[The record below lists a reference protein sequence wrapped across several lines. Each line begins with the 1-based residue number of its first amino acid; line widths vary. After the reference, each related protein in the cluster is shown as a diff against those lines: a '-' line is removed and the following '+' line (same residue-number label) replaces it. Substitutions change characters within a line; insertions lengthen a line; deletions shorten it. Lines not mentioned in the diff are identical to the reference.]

1 MTRSQKDA
9 LVSPPRL
16 TDSPPEDPRDLI
28 FAGGPAKSDLQSY
41 FPQGSRDRESD
52 AEIQHLSAES
62 RHMGRLA
69 KLYFLAV
76 GAALCAAL
84 ALASAST
91 AATSPRAPAP
101 AVASQEGHL
110 AGTGCASLKKKAQR
124 SKRGSAKR
132 RRYVRRYRSCL
143 ARRRVQTPPPPAQAP
158 STPAPPAVTQ
168 PAGPIYLPS
177 ILPNPNGYRSGG
189 GCQPG
194 YEQTYRAA
202 GFSCQYAGY
211 NRYLF
216 SPTGPIW
223 TPVYLLFGIWYC
235 ADGQF
240 RFRC

>member
-1 MTRSQKDA
+1 
-9 LVSPPRL
+9 
-16 TDSPPEDPRDLI
+16 
-28 FAGGPAKSDLQSY
+28 
-41 FPQGSRDRESD
+41 
-52 AEIQHLSAES
+52 
-62 RHMGRLA
+62 MGRLA
-69 KLYFLAV
+69 KSYFLAV
-76 GAALCAAL
+76 GAALCTAL

-91 AATSPRAPAP
+91 AATLPPASAP
-101 AVASQEGHL
+101 AVASQGVPV
-110 AGTGCASLKKKAQR
+110 AGNACASLKRKAQR
-124 SKRGSAKR
+124 AKRGSAKR
-132 RRYVRRYRSCL
+132 RRYMRRYRRCL
-143 ARRRVQTPPPPAQAP
+143 ARRRVPNPPSLQAP

-177 ILPNPNGYRSGG
+177 IFPNPNGYRSGA

-194 YEQTYRAA
+194 YEQSYRAA

-211 NRYLF
+211 NHYIF

>member
-1 MTRSQKDA
+1 
-9 LVSPPRL
+9 
-16 TDSPPEDPRDLI
+16 
-28 FAGGPAKSDLQSY
+28 
-41 FPQGSRDRESD
+41 
-52 AEIQHLSAES
+52 
-62 RHMGRLA
+62 MGRLA
-69 KLYFLAV
+69 KSCFLAL

-84 ALASAST
+84 VLASASI
-91 AATSPRAPAP
+91 AAASPRASTLT
-101 AVASQEGHL
+101 VASQGAI
-110 AGTGCASLKKKAQR
+110 AGNGCASLKNKARR

-132 RRYVRRYRSCL
+132 RRYVRRYRRCL
-143 ARRRVQTPPPPAQAP
+143 ARRRVQNLPPLQAP

-177 ILPNPNGYRSGG
+177 ILPNPNGYRLGA

-211 NRYLF
+211 NHYLF
-216 SPTGPIW
+216 YPTGPIW

-235 ADGQF
+235 PDGQF

>member
-1 MTRSQKDA
+1 MGR
-9 LVSPPRL
+9 R
-16 TDSPPEDPRDLI
+16 
-28 FAGGPAKSDLQSY
+28 AKS
-41 FPQGSRDRESD
+41 
-52 AEIQHLSAES
+52 
-62 RHMGRLA
+62 
-69 KLYFLAV
+69 YFLAV

-91 AATSPRAPAP
+91 AATLPPASAP
-101 AVASQEGHL
+101 AVASQG
-110 AGTGCASLKKKAQR
+110 GTVAAKSCASLKKKAQR

-132 RRYVRRYRSCL
+132 RRYIRRYRRCL
-143 ARRRVQTPPPPAQAP
+143 ARRRVQNPPPLQAP
-158 STPAPPAVTQ
+158 STPAPPAPAPPAVTQ

-177 ILPNPNGYRSGG
+177 IFPNPNGYRSGA

-194 YEQTYRAA
+194 YEQSYIAA

-211 NRYLF
+211 NHYLF

>member
-1 MTRSQKDA
+1 
-9 LVSPPRL
+9 
-16 TDSPPEDPRDLI
+16 
-28 FAGGPAKSDLQSY
+28 
-41 FPQGSRDRESD
+41 
-52 AEIQHLSAES
+52 
-62 RHMGRLA
+62 MGRLA
-69 KLYFLAV
+69 KSCFLAV

-91 AATSPRAPAP
+91 AATLPSAS
-101 AVASQEGHL
+101 AVASQGGHV
-110 AGTGCASLKKKAQR
+110 AGNGCASLKKKAQR

-132 RRYVRRYRSCL
+132 RRYVRRYRRCL
-143 ARRRVQTPPPPAQAP
+143 ARRRVQTPPPLQAP
-158 STPAPPAVTQ
+158 STPAPPVAVTQ
-168 PAGPIYLPS
+168 PTGPIYLPS
-177 ILPNPNGYRSGG
+177 IFPNPNGYRLGA

-194 YEQTYRAA
+194 YEQSYRAA

-211 NRYLF
+211 NHYLY

>member
-1 MTRSQKDA
+1 
-9 LVSPPRL
+9 
-16 TDSPPEDPRDLI
+16 
-28 FAGGPAKSDLQSY
+28 
-41 FPQGSRDRESD
+41 
-52 AEIQHLSAES
+52 
-62 RHMGRLA
+62 MGRLA
-69 KLYFLAV
+69 KSCFLAV

-91 AATSPRAPAP
+91 AATLPSAS
-101 AVASQEGHL
+101 AVASQGGHV
-110 AGTGCASLKKKAQR
+110 AGNGCASLKKKAQR

-132 RRYVRRYRSCL
+132 RRYVRRYRRCL
-143 ARRRVQTPPPPAQAP
+143 AHRRVQTLPPLQAP

-168 PAGPIYLPS
+168 PTGPIYLPS
-177 ILPNPNGYRSGG
+177 IFPNPNGYRLGA

-211 NRYLF
+211 NHYLY

>member
-1 MTRSQKDA
+1 M
-9 LVSPPRL
+9 
-16 TDSPPEDPRDLI
+16 I
-28 FAGGPAKSDLQSY
+28 
-41 FPQGSRDRESD
+41 
-52 AEIQHLSAES
+52 AES
-62 RHMGRLA
+62 RHMGRFA
-69 KLYFLAV
+69 KSYFLAV

-91 AATSPRAPAP
+91 AATLPPASAPV
-101 AVASQEGHL
+101 VASQGAPV
-110 AGTGCASLKKKAQR
+110 AGNGCASLKKKAQR

-132 RRYVRRYRSCL
+132 RRYIRRYRRCL
-143 ARRRVQTPPPPAQAP
+143 ARRRVQKPPPLQAP

-177 ILPNPNGYRSGG
+177 IFPNPNGYRSGA

-194 YEQTYRAA
+194 YEQSYRAA

-211 NRYLF
+211 NHYLF

-223 TPVYLLFGIWYC
+223 TPLYLLFGIWYC

>member
-1 MTRSQKDA
+1 MIA
-9 LVSPPRL
+9 
-16 TDSPPEDPRDLI
+16 EDRQI
-28 FAGGPAKSDLQSY
+28 
-41 FPQGSRDRESD
+41 
-52 AEIQHLSAES
+52 
-62 RHMGRLA
+62 GRLA
-69 KLYFLAV
+69 KSCFLAV

-84 ALASAST
+84 VFASAST
-91 AATSPRAPAP
+91 AATLPSASAP
-101 AVASQEGHL
+101 AVASQGKP
-110 AGTGCASLKKKAQR
+110 AGNSCASLKRKARR
-124 SKRGSAKR
+124 SKRGSAQR
-132 RRYVRRYRSCL
+132 RRYVRRYHRCL
-143 ARRRVQTPPPPAQAP
+143 ARRRIQNAPPLQAP

-194 YEQTYRAA
+194 YEQSYRAA

-211 NRYLF
+211 NHYVF

>member
-1 MTRSQKDA
+1 
-9 LVSPPRL
+9 
-16 TDSPPEDPRDLI
+16 
-28 FAGGPAKSDLQSY
+28 
-41 FPQGSRDRESD
+41 
-52 AEIQHLSAES
+52 
-62 RHMGRLA
+62 MGRLA
-69 KLYFLAV
+69 KSYFLAV

-91 AATSPRAPAP
+91 AATLRPPSAP
-101 AVASQEGHL
+101 AVASQGAPV
-110 AGTGCASLKKKAQR
+110 AGKSCASLKKKAQR

-132 RRYVRRYRSCL
+132 RRYVRRYRRCL
-143 ARRRVQTPPPPAQAP
+143 ARRRVQTPPPLQAP

-177 ILPNPNGYRSGG
+177 IFPNPNGYRSGA
-189 GCQPG
+189 GCQTG
-194 YEQTYRAA
+194 YEQSYIAA

-211 NRYLF
+211 NHYLF

>member
-1 MTRSQKDA
+1 M
-9 LVSPPRL
+9 
-16 TDSPPEDPRDLI
+16 I
-28 FAGGPAKSDLQSY
+28 
-41 FPQGSRDRESD
+41 
-52 AEIQHLSAES
+52 AES
-62 RHMGRLA
+62 RYVVRLA
-69 KLYFLAV
+69 KPCFLAV

-91 AATSPRAPAP
+91 AATVPPASAP
-101 AVASQEGHL
+101 AVASQGGH
-110 AGTGCASLKKKAQR
+110 AAANNCASLKKKARR

-132 RRYVRRYRSCL
+132 RRYIRRYRKCL
-143 ARRRVQTPPPPAQAP
+143 ARKRVQNPPAVQAP

-177 ILPNPNGYRSGG
+177 VFPNPNGYRSGA

-194 YEQTYRAA
+194 YEQSYIAA

-211 NRYLF
+211 NHYIF

>member
-1 MTRSQKDA
+1 MGR
-9 LVSPPRL
+9 
-16 TDSPPEDPRDLI
+16 
-28 FAGGPAKSDLQSY
+28 FAKS
-41 FPQGSRDRESD
+41 
-52 AEIQHLSAES
+52 
-62 RHMGRLA
+62 
-69 KLYFLAV
+69 YFLAV
-76 GAALCAAL
+76 GAALFAAL

-91 AATSPRAPAP
+91 AATFAPESAP
-101 AVASQEGHL
+101 AVASQTAP
-110 AGTGCASLKKKAQR
+110 AGGNDCASLKRKAKR

-132 RRYVRRYRSCL
+132 RRYVRRYQRCL
-143 ARRRVQTPPPPAQAP
+143 ARRRVQNPPQVQAP

-177 ILPNPNGYRSGG
+177 IFPNPNGYRSGA

-194 YEQTYRAA
+194 YEQSYNAA

-211 NRYLF
+211 NHHIF
-216 SPTGPIW
+216 SPTGPIS

>member
-1 MTRSQKDA
+1 
-9 LVSPPRL
+9 
-16 TDSPPEDPRDLI
+16 
-28 FAGGPAKSDLQSY
+28 
-41 FPQGSRDRESD
+41 
-52 AEIQHLSAES
+52 
-62 RHMGRLA
+62 MGWLA
-69 KLYFLAV
+69 KFFFLAV

-91 AATSPRAPAP
+91 AATSPPASAP
-101 AVASQEGHL
+101 AVASQG
-110 AGTGCASLKKKAQR
+110 APCASLKKKAHR
-124 SKRGSAKR
+124 AKRGSAKR
-132 RRYVRRYRSCL
+132 RRYMRRYHRCL
-143 ARRRVQTPPPPAQAP
+143 ARRRVQNPPPQQAP
-158 STPAPPAVTQ
+158 PAPAPPAVTL

-177 ILPNPNGYRSGG
+177 IFPNPNGYRSGG

-194 YEQTYRAA
+194 YEQSYIAA

-211 NRYLF
+211 NHYIF